1 MVYLHSN
8 MKTKVQILEKVR
20 RSVEEIGLFVG
31 NEQNC
36 FTVMNKDLVLPYVI
50 ITLCTGGSL
59 RGLYDM
65 KEMQQGKNDLCI
77 IMPGHI
83 VRQFGYSDDYTC
95 AWLTIS
101 PKILD
106 DILAMLPAKGDSRF
120 DQAPMCHLTDE
131 QAERLLTIIGQLEYI
146 SGFTEDELPHRY
158 LMLKSQLTVGYELL
172 IHYREKQDREWMN
185 NYHATLYSRFCD
197 MVVEHH
203 THSRNVNFYA
213 ERLGYEARYFSKLFR
228 VISNGVSPM
237 EWIGQYVTTRAKR
250 IMVAHPKQTVKE
262 IAFELGF
269 PSTANFCRYFK
280 RVTGITPKEYREGEV
295 WNEEE

>member
-8 MKTKVQILEKVR
+8 MKTQVQILEKVR
-20 RSVEEIGLFVG
+20 RSVEEMGLFVG

-36 FTVMNKDLVLPYVI
+36 FTVMNKDLVFPFIVVI
-50 ITLCTGGSL
+50 LCTRGSL

-65 KEMQQGKNDLCI
+65 KEMTIGRNDLGI
-77 IMPGHI
+77 VMPQHIMRLI
-83 VRQFGYSDDYTC
+83 DKTEDY
-95 AWLTIS
+95 AYMWLVIS
-101 PKILD
+101 PQMLD
-106 DILAMLPAKGDSRF
+106 EIWSTHYSREGSRF
-120 DQAPMCHLTDE
+120 DQAPMCRLTDE

-185 NYHATLYSRFCD
+185 NYHATLYSRFCN

-228 VISNGVSPM
+228 VISKGVSPM